1 MPERKNSMMNAVAR
15 YSGMAFTVPAA
26 VVVGYFLGAWLDAR
40 FGTHALYIVGVVI
53 GAAGG
58 LIQVVRELTRDSGDG
73 GN

>member
-1 MPERKNSMMNAVAR
+1 MPDKNSMLGAVAR
-15 YSGMAFTVPAA
+15 YSGIAFTVPAA

-40 FGTHALYIVGVVI
+40 FGTHSLYIVGVVI

-58 LIQVVRELTRDSGDG
+58 LIQVVRQLTRETGDG